1 MKQLTIN
8 DIFDYVNKLT
18 KKGMNFKDIMALP
31 IYLGNDDEL
40 NGIHNGWCI
49 TLLDKKDLSEDTQ
62 YFISMINGDYG
73 NTELKG
79 VGILIS

>member
-1 MKQLTIN
+1 MEQLTIGDLKAYIEELESN
-8 DIFDYVNKLT
+8 GYDLNTIPV
-18 KKGMNFKDIMALP
+18 
-31 IYLGNDDEL
+31 YLGDDDEL

-62 YFISMINGDYG
+62 YFIEMINEDYG

>member
-1 MKQLTIN
+1 MKQLTMGDLKAYIEELESN
-8 DIFDYVNKLT
+8 DYDLNTIPV
-18 KKGMNFKDIMALP
+18 
-31 IYLGNDDEL
+31 YLGNDDEL

-62 YFISMINGDYG
+62 YFISMINEDYG
-73 NTELKG
+73 NTELKS